1 MTNLLIITITL
12 TTTHEKII
20 YLNAIIFS
28 LLSSSL
34 IAQHCLYF
42 DGGDAA
48 TIVSA
53 DLLGAT
59 SEHVVMPGKVN
70 IRDVLNL
77 TPMSDAPSSPGN
89 GDLYV
94 DTDNHIYCYLNGV
107 WKQLDN

>member
-1 MTNLLIITITL
+1 
-12 TTTHEKII
+12 
-20 YLNAIIFS
+20 
-28 LLSSSL
+28 
-34 IAQHCLYF
+34 
-42 DGGDAA
+42 
-48 TIVSA
+48 
-53 DLLGAT
+53 
-59 SEHVVMPGKVN
+59 MPGKVN

>member
-1 MTNLLIITITL
+1 MK
-12 TTTHEKII
+12 KII
-20 YLNAIIFS
+20 LFILAIIVLIS
-28 LLSSSL
+28 SNLS
-34 IAQHCLYF
+34 AQHCLYF

-48 TIVSA
+48 TIVSTN
-53 DLLGAT
+53 LLGTT

>member
-1 MTNLLIITITL
+1 MKKLSILCL
-12 TTTHEKII
+12 S
-20 YLNAIIFS
+20 IFS

-48 TIVSA
+48 TIVSTN
-53 DLLGAT
+53 LLGAT

-94 DTDNHIYCYLNGV
+94 DTDNHIYCYLNGA